1 MLKYDFLD
9 YEAMNNDFTYWPGS
23 EKKFSGG
30 PPPCLQTWQPREQV
44 CRQVH
49 SHCFHVQDGEDA
61 LKSLHKQLTG
71 QVFNFSNDIQA
82 TVLELVWKALR
93 SMRSPLQHDLH
104 NQPSNEIIHQYLC
117 APQGQRTARLAVS
130 I

>member
-1 MLKYDFLD
+1 MLKDDFLD

-23 EKKFSGG
+23 VKSLAVARPHAFKHGSPETRSVDKSI
-30 PPPCLQTWQPREQV
+30 RD
-44 CRQVH
+44 
-49 SHCFHVQDGEDA
+49 CFHVQDGEDA
-61 LKSLHKQLTG
+61 LESLPKQLTG

-82 TVLELVWKALR
+82 TVLELVWKILR

-104 NQPSNEIIHQYLC
+104 NQTSNEIIHQYLC